1 MNENNKQNKQ
11 FLMVDYEILKISEIV
26 VNGKKEKFNDA
37 SKNIYCYIRN
47 WPEAFPSHNKI
58 AEVFGI
64 TRKAAEQRIK
74 KLLELGLIERIER
87 PGTSNLYHV
96 KPITEEMK
104 TGRSYSE
111 NKGTNYEDK
120 TGGAMQ
126 YLKQQPQESPAE
138 TTDKRQYQQVKEPD
152 RAIAS
157 HDDGAVSSPPPGWDD
172 VPTFSESDYQ
182 NVPPH
187 YYEEEEGQ
195 EDIAPTPEPE
205 KVDQKDFDLAKKT
218 ICAAAAFAG
227 IGWDKC
233 FTLLRKNF
241 NLNDATKRALMND
254 VDAKARVELVED
266 KVDEWE
272 NVPF

>member
-1 MNENNKQNKQ
+1 MKEKNKQNKQ

-37 SKNIYCYIRN
+37 SKNLYCYIRN

-120 TGGAMQ
+120 NDNATPN
-126 YLKQQPQESPAE
+126 LKQQPQEPTINHDIPEWARTE
-138 TTDKRQYQQVKEPD
+138 DEPEWE
-152 RAIAS
+152 RVTCVE
-157 HDDGAVSSPPPGWDD
+157 DDGAVPPLPQDWNN
-172 VPTFSESDYQ
+172 VPAFSESDLRDA
-182 NVPPH
+182 PPS
-187 YYEEEEGQ
+187 YFEEEEQ
-195 EDIAPTPEPE
+195 EDIASASKPESKPKSTYKE
-205 KVDQKDFDLAKKT
+205 DEGFWRSVPIASSKPAPKYSSAALFENLSGGV
-218 ICAAAAFAG
+218 AAAPASR
-227 IGWDKC
+227 
-233 FTLLRKNF
+233 TP
-241 NLNDATKRALMND
+241 TTSS
-254 VDAKARVELVED
+254 VDDDDWGRE
-266 KVDEWE
+266 
-272 NVPF
+272 PF